1 MGTIIFLGTCS
12 GTEPMP
18 GRHHSSV
25 VFEINGTYYWFDAG
39 ESCSHTAYTSGID
52 VTRIRAIFISH
63 MHIDHVGGLANL
75 IFTDHAV
82 ADVCKYAG
90 SRKIKKLLFTHHG
103 REILYGPDAA
113 EEKISALGIDARI
126 CNDGDVLSI

>member
-25 VFEINGTYYWFDAG
+25 VFEINGTYYWFDA
-39 ESCSHTAYTSGID
+39 
-52 VTRIRAIFISH
+52 
-63 MHIDHVGGLANL
+63 
-75 IFTDHAV
+75 
-82 ADVCKYAG
+82 
-90 SRKIKKLLFTHHG
+90 
-103 REILYGPDAA
+103 A

-126 CNDGDVLSI
+126 CNDGDVSI